1 MLILTLKLLIAHF
14 IGDFALQPLKWVNHK
29 AKKKHKSKFL
39 YFHVLI
45 HLVLLLLI
53 LEFDFKLWPYILTI
67 VISHLC
73 IDILKLN
80 LQNSKNR
87 RVLFF
92 LDQLL
97 HLLIIALVVYL
108 VYPFKVDTDILISK
122 EVLITLL
129 SLVFLIP
136 VSSIILLT
144 VMSKWDLNESPKE
157 DGLKKAGAY
166 IGVLERLFIF
176 LFVVLGQWAGIGFLI
191 TAKSVFRFG
200 DLSRAKDRKLT
211 EYFLIG
217 TLFSFLLAI
226 LTGLVFNYLIRL

>member
-1 MLILTLKLLIAHF
+1 
-14 IGDFALQPLKWVNHK
+14 
-29 AKKKHKSKFL
+29 
-39 YFHVLI
+39 
-45 HLVLLLLI
+45 
-53 LEFDFKLWPYILTI
+53 
-67 VISHLC
+67 
-73 IDILKLN
+73 
-80 LQNSKNR
+80 
-87 RVLFF
+87 VLFF